1 MVIKNLLS
9 TFLILLF
16 VYLIIPVHILTPTP
30 GGSGLYITPNII
42 SWIFVTLLI
51 SIGLFR
57 IINKQLIIY
66 NRALVFVSIGFVCL
80 IVPAFYNQSQFMEIT
95 PRLLSFAGGLLLL
108 FSLIQLKLTAKY
120 KQTLL
125 LILLIGISVEVIIGL
140 LQLFILMPF
149 DIQIAGY
156 TPIHERPYGS
166 FMQPNVMA
174 SFMATGV
181 CLAFYTLNNKSSEQS
196 NNSNNTSI
204 TKITSC
210 ITYFCLF
217 SCSLLIITL
226 QSKTG
231 YLGLLIGLL
240 FLLPIFKHN
249 FKVLSRGIFITVL
262 GGVTGVVFMISG
274 QSVDRG
280 ENLYQDKH
288 RAEMYVTSTKMYL
301 DKPIIGYGY
310 GSFARSYIEYE
321 RDNGLREVNTSNK
334 HGDLYHP
341 HNETLYWLTEG
352 GLMALIGLGIFGF
365 SYCRLLYRKPI
376 AKSLPIIAII
386 IPILIHTQTEYPFY
400 HSALHWVYFIFF
412 IWLAIDTFDNPK
424 AMPVKNTFTIKLL
437 AVLIIV
443 FTIPFMFS
451 ALHTSVQMEKFR
463 ASNHT
468 DTVAFNSIANTLVWH
483 DYISLVVHL
492 NGLGYALHTQNKEA
506 LQDHI
511 FWASEFVQ
519 HKPSDKVYHNML
531 LALSTLESLG
541 ESIPAPM
548 RGDILRD
555 ADSFFKLTLPEAYKP
570 DQEIF
575 KALDLNNSSTFKK
588 H

>member
-95 PRLLSFAGGLLLL
+95 PRLLGFAGGLLLL
-108 FSLIQLKLTAKY
+108 SSLIQLKLTAKY
-120 KQTLL
+120 KQTILF
-125 LILLIGISVEVIIGL
+125 ILLIGISVEAIIGL

-149 DIQIAGY
+149 DIQITGY

-210 ITYFCLF
+210 TTYFCLF
-217 SCSLLIITL
+217 SCTLLIITL

-301 DKPIIGYGY
+301 DKPITGYGY

-352 GLMALIGLGIFGF
+352 GLMALIGLIIFCF
-365 SYCRLLYRKPI
+365 AYCRLLYKKPI
-376 AKSLPIIAII
+376 TKSLPIIALIT
-386 IPILIHTQTEYPFY
+386 PILIHTQTEYPFY

-424 AMPVKNTFTIKLL
+424 AIPVKNTFTIKLL
-437 AVLIIV
+437 SVLILLFIL
-443 FTIPFMFS
+443 PFMFS

-468 DTVAFNSIANTLVWH
+468 DSAAFESIINTLVWH
-483 DYISLVVHL
+483 DHISLVVHL
-492 NGLGYALHTQNKEA
+492 HELSYGLYKKDKQV

-511 FWASEFVQ
+511 VWASRFVQ
-519 HKPSDKVYHNML
+519 HKPSDKVYYNML
-531 LALSTLESLG
+531 LAISQLESLG
-541 ESIPAPM
+541 ASIS
-548 RGDILRD
+548 GELREKVLYD
-555 ADSFFKLTLPEAYKP
+555 AESFFNMTLANVENTSK
-570 DQEIF
+570 QEMNELRKNIVN
-575 KALDLNNSSTFKK
+575 K
-588 H
+588 